1 MRKKW
6 GKNLFQLKNHVME
19 NKFGL
24 TELTQ
29 NELMECNGGFL
40 MSVIALFLATGKKA
54 LDLLEGIKEGY
65 ERATST
71 QQ

>member
-6 GKNLFQLKNHVME
+6 GRFQWPSNYIIME

-24 TELTQ
+24 IELTE
-29 NELMECNGGFL
+29 NELKECNGG
-40 MSVIALFLATGKKA
+40 SIIAYFLASNCVKR
-54 LDLLEGIKEGY
+54 LIDFVEGVKEGY

-71 QQ
+71 P